1 MPGGTSRLRALI
13 FDVDGTLA
21 ETEEL
26 HRRAFNLAF
35 AQAGLDWRWDRALY
49 GRLLDVT
56 GGKERIRHFI
66 DSSGGEEVSAAGIA
80 AIHASKTAIYGDLV
94 AKGDLS
100 LRPGVVRL
108 LGEARE
114 AGLKLAIATTTTRAN
129 VEALLA
135 AALGPDGAS
144 WFDAI
149 AAGDAVPAKKPAPDI
164 YLLALDRLGLAS
176 AECVAFEDTLNGLRS
191 ALAAGIPAIVTISA
205 YGGAGPFPGA
215 LKVLPN
221 LDESGEGGP
230 VDLPTL
236 ARWRDIRPAGCESVG
251 HVKTIEHRGA
261 ETRM

>member
-66 DSSGGEEVSAAGIA
+66 DSSGGRDDVSAAGIA
-80 AIHASKTAIYGDLV
+80 AIHASKTAIYTGLV
-94 AKGDLS
+94 AKGDLR

-129 VEALLA
+129 VEALLT

-144 WFDAI
+144 WFDTI

-164 YLLALDRLGLAS
+164 YLLALDRLGLAP

-191 ALAAGIPAIVTISA
+191 ALAAGIPTIVTISA

-215 LKVLPN
+215 LKVVPN

-230 VDLPTL
+230 VDLATII
-236 ARWRDIRPAGCESVG
+236 RWRS
-251 HVKTIEHRGA
+251 GA
-261 ETRM
+261 